1 MMFRVSGTAGPWQVE
16 LTMPCWVP
24 AQPEHTGVAFRVKSA
39 RVVCNKFNWI
49 SLVAWVE
56 SIQILEFKFD
66 FKLRL
71 RCRPTGPRRRRRGG
85 EAGATVAA
93 PSQATVAAP
102 SQPGPCHDSESRLFN
117 LNLIWK
123 FWASAWVWFGVCQ
136 LPGSDSAVTQSATW
150 TSWKYS
156 RIENVVFH
164 LSFILGISSLGS
176 LTFATKTDDEPTRS
190 AAAEWRSA
198 AMAESMR
205 YETFVIS
212 ARDSSHKYT
221 PQGANCRTFYANVR
235 SWLTSLPV
243 PRARRRELWR
253 WFGQWPTRTVTKW
266 SGPDTTS
273 QRPELCCPAASMI
286 GRRFAAAL

>member
-212 ARDSSHKYT
+212 ARDSSHTYT
-221 PQGANCRTFYANVR
+221 PPAQGVNCKTNI
-235 SWLTSLPV
+235 SWP
-243 PRARRRELWR
+243 PRAGRPWPEAVASALRRTLGSARKGVGGGERPWAPHCGESYSLTFWR
-253 WFGQWPTRTVTKW
+253 FIY
-266 SGPDTTS
+266 SAHI
-273 QRPELCCPAASMI
+273 CH
-286 GRRFAAAL
+286 